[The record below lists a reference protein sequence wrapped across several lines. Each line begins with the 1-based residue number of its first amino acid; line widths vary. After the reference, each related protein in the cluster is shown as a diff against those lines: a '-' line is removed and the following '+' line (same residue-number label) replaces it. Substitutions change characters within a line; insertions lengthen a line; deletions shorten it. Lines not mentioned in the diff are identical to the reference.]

1 MGLTPMMQQ
10 YLKMHDQVPD
20 CILLFRVGDFFE
32 TFFDDAITA
41 SKVLEIALT
50 GKQCGLDEPA
60 PMCGVPHHAAEPY
73 IAKLVEKGYK
83 VAVCEQ
89 MEDPALAKGLVKRE
103 IIKVITPGTITSDG
117 ALKAK
122 ENNYLAAL
130 YGGKNDI
137 GLAYVDLTTG
147 DFRTTEIPNA
157 PGFTEL
163 LGEIGKINPAEIIL
177 SSSLYKQSKF
187 VEQLKIRFNCMTS
200 LYGDV
205 NWKLDAS
212 RSIVKAQ
219 FHVFAL
225 DALGLKD
232 HASAVRAS
240 GALLNYI
247 KESQKKV
254 LTHINHVVFYKTS
267 EYMLLDLST
276 RRNLELT
283 ETLRRGEKYGS
294 LLWVLD
300 QTTTAM
306 GGRMLRQW
314 IEAPLIDCEKIQK
327 RQDFVEELV
336 ANPGALQDFKSV
348 LSKIYDLERICGKIA
363 FGTVNPKDMLSL
375 KQSLRMLPAVKQCIY
390 SIDAPKLQAAFGEA
404 DDLDDIYQ
412 LIQASIADDAPFVL
426 KDGGV
431 IKDGFNSEID
441 QYREAQ
447 RKGKDWLR
455 YIESREKEATGIKSL
470 KVKYNRVFGYF
481 IEVTKSNLDL
491 VPERYIRKQTLAN
504 SERFFTPELKEIET
518 KILGAQQRLS
528 QLEYQIFSDIRQKI
542 MDEIKRI
549 QKRAHDVAYLDAL
562 YSLAAVAVDNHYVK
576 PEIAEDG
583 VIELYNSRHPVAEKL
598 MDEGTFVSNDCLLDL
613 AENRMML
620 ITGPNM
626 AGKSTYIR
634 QVAVITLMAQMGS
647 FVPADSAHIGICDRI
662 FTRIGA
668 SDDLTTGQSTFMVE
682 MSEVS
687 NILKNATQHSLVIL
701 DEIGRGTSTFDGVS
715 IAWAVAEYL
724 SNPLTVGARTLFA
737 THYHELTQLENQ
749 QPGIKNLSIGLKETP
764 DGVVF
769 LRKIRH
775 KPADQ
780 SYGIEV
786 AQLAGFPQIVT
797 QRAKVILRQLEKM
810 SSSHGESQEIS
821 AIPLAADGNRQ
832 MSFYGDLSSKPPASS
847 VSEDEQGEILQPEE
861 KAVLAELYDADL
873 NDMTPL
879 QALNLLNDLKTKLQA
894 APEGDR
900 EGESA

>member
-10 YLKMHDQVPD
+10 YLKMHEQVPD
-20 CILLFRVGDFFE
+20 CIMLFRVGDFFE
-32 TFFDDAITA
+32 TFFDDALTA

-89 MEDPALAKGLVKRE
+89 MEDPSLAKGLVKRE

-117 ALKAK
+117 AIKAK
-122 ENNYLAAL
+122 ENNYLASL
-130 YGGKNDI
+130 YGGRSSV

-147 DFRTTEIPNA
+147 DFNTTEIPNT
-157 PGFTEL
+157 PGQNEL
-163 LGEIGKINPAEIIL
+163 MSEIGKINPSEIIM

-187 VEQLKIRFNCMTS
+187 VQQLKMRFNCMVS
-200 LYGDV
+200 LYADQHYQRESGEEV
-205 NWKLDAS
+205 
-212 RSIVKAQ
+212 VKNQ

-232 HASAVRAS
+232 HDAAVRAS

-247 KESQKKV
+247 EESQKKV
-254 LTHINHVVFYKTS
+254 LAHINHVSFYKTS
-267 EYMLLDLST
+267 EYMLLDLPT

-283 ETLRRGEKYGS
+283 ETLRHGEKRGS

-314 IEAPLIDCEKIQK
+314 IEAPLIDRDKIET
-327 RQDFVEELV
+327 RQQYVAELV
-336 ANPGALQDFKSV
+336 DNPGALQDFKTI
-348 LSKIYDLERICGKIA
+348 LGKIYDLERICGKIS

-375 KQSLRMLPAVKQCIY
+375 KQSVGMLPALKDCIN
-390 SIDAPKLQAAFGEA
+390 SIDAPKLQAAFGQA
-404 DDLDDIYQ
+404 DDLEDIYQ
-412 LIQASIADDAPFVL
+412 LIASAISDDAPFVL

-431 IKDGFNSEID
+431 IKTGFNQEID
-441 QYREAQ
+441 DYREAQ
-447 RKGKDWLR
+447 SKGKDWLKDL
-455 YIESREKEATGIKSL
+455 ESEEREKTGIKSL

-481 IEVTKSNLDL
+481 IEVTKTNLDL
-491 VPERYIRKQTLAN
+491 VPEHYIRKQTLAN
-504 SERFFTPELKEIET
+504 SERFFTPELKEMET
-518 KILGAQQRLS
+518 KILGAEQRLS
-528 QLEYQIFSDIRQKI
+528 QLEYQIFSDIREKI
-542 MDEIKRI
+542 MAQIKRI
-549 QKRAHDVAYLDAL
+549 QQRAHDVAFLDAL
-562 YSLAAVAVDNHYVK
+562 YSLAAVAVSNHYVR
-576 PEIAEDG
+576 PEIADDG
-583 VIELYNSRHPVAEKL
+583 VIEMYNSRHPVAEML
-598 MDEGTFVSNDCLLDL
+598 MDEGAFVSNDCLLDL

-634 QVAVITLMAQMGS
+634 QVAIITLMAQIGS

-724 SNPLTVGARTLFA
+724 SNPLTIGARTLFA

-749 QPGIKNLSIGLKETP
+749 QPGVKNLSIGLKETP
-764 DGVVF
+764 EGVVF

-775 KPADQ
+775 QPADQ

-786 AQLAGFPQIVT
+786 AQLAGFPKIVT
-797 QRAKVILRQLEKM
+797 QRARVILKELEDEAPVASLYPKDP
-810 SSSHGESQEIS
+810 SSSDM
-821 AIPLAADGNRQ
+821 AAENDDQ
-832 MSFYGDLSSKPPASS
+832 ISFYTEMAAQSVKPEPDNA
-847 VSEDEQGEILQPEE
+847 IKPEE
-861 KAVLAELYDADL
+861 KDVLSQICDADL
-873 NDMTPL
+873 NSMTPI
-879 QALNLLNDLKTKLQA
+879 QALNLLSSLKTELMTKQQA
-894 APEGDR
+894 
-900 EGESA
+900 

>member
-10 YLKMHDQVPD
+10 YLKMHEQVPD
-20 CILLFRVGDFFE
+20 CIMLFRVGDFFE
-32 TFFDDAITA
+32 TFFDDALTA

-89 MEDPALAKGLVKRE
+89 MEDPSLAKGLVKRE

-117 ALKAK
+117 AIKAK
-122 ENNYLAAL
+122 ENNYLASL
-130 YGGKNDI
+130 YGGRSSV

-147 DFRTTEIPNA
+147 DFNTTEIPNT
-157 PGFTEL
+157 PGQNEL
-163 LGEIGKINPAEIIL
+163 MSEIGKINPSEIIM

-187 VEQLKIRFNCMTS
+187 VQQLKMRFNCMVS
-200 LYGDV
+200 LYADQHYQRESGEEV
-205 NWKLDAS
+205 
-212 RSIVKAQ
+212 VKNQ

-232 HASAVRAS
+232 HDAAVRAS

-247 KESQKKV
+247 EESQKKV
-254 LTHINHVVFYKTS
+254 LAHINHVSFYKTS
-267 EYMLLDLST
+267 EYMLLDLPT

-283 ETLRRGEKYGS
+283 ETLRHGEKRGS

-314 IEAPLIDCEKIQK
+314 IEAPLIDRDKIET
-327 RQDFVEELV
+327 RQQYVAELV
-336 ANPGALQDFKSV
+336 DNPGALQDFKTI
-348 LSKIYDLERICGKIA
+348 LGKIYDLERICGKIS

-375 KQSLRMLPAVKQCIY
+375 KQSVGMLPALKDCIN
-390 SIDAPKLQAAFGEA
+390 SIDAPKLQAAFGQA
-404 DDLDDIYQ
+404 DDLEDIYQ
-412 LIQASIADDAPFVL
+412 LIASAISDDAPFVL

-431 IKDGFNSEID
+431 IKTGFNQEID
-441 QYREAQ
+441 DYREAQ
-447 RKGKDWLR
+447 SKGKDWLKDL
-455 YIESREKEATGIKSL
+455 ESEEREKTGIKSL

-481 IEVTKSNLDL
+481 IEVTKTNLDL
-491 VPERYIRKQTLAN
+491 VPEHYIRKQTLAN
-504 SERFFTPELKEIET
+504 SERFFTPELKEMET
-518 KILGAQQRLS
+518 KILGAEQRLS
-528 QLEYQIFSDIRQKI
+528 QLEYQIFSDIREKI
-542 MDEIKRI
+542 MAQIKRI
-549 QKRAHDVAYLDAL
+549 QQRAHDVAFLDAL
-562 YSLAAVAVDNHYVK
+562 YSLAAVAVSNHYVR
-576 PEIAEDG
+576 PEIADDG
-583 VIELYNSRHPVAEKL
+583 VIEMYNSRHPVAEML
-598 MDEGTFVSNDCLLDL
+598 MDEGAFVSNDCLLDL

-634 QVAVITLMAQMGS
+634 QVAIITLMAQIGS

-724 SNPLTVGARTLFA
+724 SNPLTIGARTLFA

-749 QPGIKNLSIGLKETP
+749 QPGVKNLSIGLKETP
-764 DGVVF
+764 EGVVF

-775 KPADQ
+775 QPADQ

-786 AQLAGFPQIVT
+786 AQLAGFPKIVT
-797 QRAKVILRQLEKM
+797 QRARVILKELEDEAPVASLYPKDP
-810 SSSHGESQEIS
+810 SS
-821 AIPLAADGNRQ
+821 ADMAAENDDQ
-832 MSFYGDLSSKPPASS
+832 ISFYTEMAAQSPKPESDNA
-847 VSEDEQGEILQPEE
+847 IKPEE
-861 KAVLAELYDADL
+861 KDVLSQICDADL
-873 NDMTPL
+873 NSMTPI
-879 QALNLLNDLKTKLQA
+879 QALNLLSSLKTELMTEQQA
-894 APEGDR
+894 
-900 EGESA
+900 

>member
-10 YLKMHDQVPD
+10 YLKMHEQVPD
-20 CILLFRVGDFFE
+20 CIMLFRVGDFFE
-32 TFFDDAITA
+32 TFFDDALTA

-73 IAKLVEKGYK
+73 IAKLVERGYK

-89 MEDPALAKGLVKRE
+89 MEDPSLAKGLVKRE

-117 ALKAK
+117 AIKAK
-122 ENNYLAAL
+122 ENNYLASL
-130 YGGKNDI
+130 YGGRGSV

-147 DFRTTEIPNA
+147 DFNTTEIPNT
-157 PGFTEL
+157 PGQNEL
-163 LGEIGKINPAEIIL
+163 MGEIGKIGPSEIIM
-177 SSSLYKQSKF
+177 SSSLFKQSKF
-187 VEQLKIRFNCMTS
+187 VHQLKMRFNCMVS
-200 LYGDV
+200 LYADQHYH
-205 NWKLDAS
+205 LDS
-212 RSIVKAQ
+212 GEEVIKNQ

-232 HASAVRAS
+232 HDEAVQAS
-240 GALLNYI
+240 GALLDYI
-247 KESQKKV
+247 EASQKKV
-254 LTHINHVVFYKTS
+254 LTHINHISFYKTS

-283 ETLRRGEKYGS
+283 ETLRHGEKRGS

-314 IEAPLIDCEKIQK
+314 IEAPLIDRDKIEI
-327 RQDFVEELV
+327 RQQYVAELV
-336 ANPGALQDFKSV
+336 DNPGALQDFKMI
-348 LSKIYDLERICGKIA
+348 LGKIYDLERICGKVS

-375 KQSLRMLPAVKQCIY
+375 KQSVGMLPALRDCIN
-390 SIDAPKLQAAFGEA
+390 SIQAPKLQQAFGQA
-404 DDLDDIYQ
+404 DDLEDIYQ
-412 LIQASIADDAPFVL
+412 LIASGISDDAPFVL

-431 IKDGFNSEID
+431 IKAGYNQEID
-441 QYREAQ
+441 EYREAQ
-447 RKGKDWLR
+447 SKGKDWL
-455 YIESREKEATGIKSL
+455 EDLECAEREKTGIKSL

-491 VPERYIRKQTLAN
+491 VPEHYIRKQTLAN
-504 SERFFTPELKEIET
+504 SERFFTPELKEMET
-518 KILGAQQRLS
+518 KILGAEQRLS
-528 QLEYQIFSDIRQKI
+528 QLEYQIFSDIREKI
-542 MDEIKRI
+542 MAQIKRI
-549 QKRAHDVAYLDAL
+549 QKRAHDVAFLDAL
-562 YSLAAVAVDNHYVK
+562 YSLATVAVSNHYVK
-576 PEIAEDG
+576 PEIADDG
-583 VIELYNSRHPVAEKL
+583 VIEMYNSRHPVAEML

-634 QVAVITLMAQMGS
+634 QVAVITLMAQIGS

-724 SNPLTVGARTLFA
+724 SNPLTIGARTLFA
-737 THYHELTQLENQ
+737 THYHELTQLEDQ
-749 QPGIKNLSIGLKETP
+749 QPGVKNLSIGLKETP
-764 DGVVF
+764 EGVVF

-775 KPADQ
+775 QPADQ

-786 AQLAGFPQIVT
+786 ARLAGFPRIVT
-797 QRAKVILRQLEKM
+797 QRAKAILEKLEAEAPV
-810 SSSHGESQEIS
+810 SSLYRKNLTFAENDNQIGFFTEMASQTV
-821 AIPLAADGNRQ
+821 
-832 MSFYGDLSSKPPASS
+832 KPEP
-847 VSEDEQGEILQPEE
+847 ENEMKPEE
-861 KAVLAELYDADL
+861 KEVLSQICEADL
-873 NDMTPL
+873 NTMTPI
-879 QALNLLNDLKTKLQA
+879 QALNLLSTFKTELT
-894 APEGDR
+894 APET
-900 EGESA
+900 ES